1 MTIDDVTSGSQ
12 ATSGHAQW
20 YILYYYYSK
29 KKGWELVAHAHAIIS
44 GHVTSEWWDA
54 RMPNRK
60 LPNNHPIG
68 AF

>member
-29 KKGWELVAHAHAIIS
+29 KKAWEPVAHAHAIIS
-44 GHVTSEWWDA
+44 GHVTSSTGHMTSSDIISGQG
-54 RMPNRK
+54 RFR
-60 LPNNHPIG
+60 
-68 AF
+68 